1 MKKLIPEQ
9 NRRVSVPYKSRKNRR
24 TIPANNVSVTSS
36 TAATEK
42 IGSNASAAKTVKSS
56 VIYGNSAKTSSA
68 AVPIQTHF
76 LNELKWIG
84 LVAVI
89 IVILLLVAY
98 YIFR

>member
-1 MKKLIPEQ
+1 
-9 NRRVSVPYKSRKNRR
+9 VPYKSRKNRR
-24 TIPANNVSVTSS
+24 PIPANSVPVTSS
-36 TAATEK
+36 TGATPKTDTTASLNKPVK
-42 IGSNASAAKTVKSS
+42 IGTVSGS
-56 VIYGNSAKTSSA
+56 VSKTSAA

-84 LVAVI
+84 LVTVV

>member
-1 MKKLIPEQ
+1 MKNLIPEQ

-24 TIPANNVSVTSS
+24 PVTTNSVPVTSS
-36 TAATEK
+36 TGATPKIDTTASVNKAVK
-42 IGSNASAAKTVKSS
+42 IGNVS
-56 VIYGNSAKTSSA
+56 GNISKTSTA
-68 AVPIQTHF
+68 AVPIQTNF

-84 LVAVI
+84 LVTVT